1 MKSTNTIL
9 AIFFTALSELASDT
23 AESLRLDAQEDIAAT
38 PKKVSKAKKPAAIKK
53 DEGYDKAR
61 DILESE
67 EDYDI
72 ECGADD
78 AARENFEV
86 AEEKRLARNEAE
98 AANIPADVR
107 QLGKRIQALIKAGL
121 TNPSKIREA
130 LSHVGAATVANVEP
144 ESIALVW
151 EFFAEEWA
159 ISQQGE

>member
-67 EDYDI
+67 ED
-72 ECGADD
+72 EPT
-78 AARENFEV
+78 
-86 AEEKRLARNEAE
+86 EEPSVEPSE
-98 AANIPADVR
+98 GNIPADVR